1 MSSADVN
8 SKNERGVYRMK
19 RIFALLLSL
28 VMLLGTCAFAE
39 EAAAAHSYTLSDMV
53 VTYMDQVFDLSNV
66 ALEMDV
72 SEDGGLL
79 HIDENGDSA
88 AEIGVTKV
96 DNLYVLHMAGTTA
109 GHKDFAVDPV
119 AYVERTLREGIDGL
133 VSLLQGIDTHD
144 AAQKFVDFLERPMPE
159 AVEPEAPVEAPEEEP
174 GTITIDLSSLSIEGD
189 IMGALEACVSE
200 QGITAVDGS
209 NGIPAGDY
217 DVTSFCMDDET
228 LADLLDM
235 VQVDGKPI
243 GVGDAI
249 RESGAELT
257 LNVTSYSSE
266 AAEAFDFSAIYV
278 IDGETFDF
286 HGLAVTTPA
295 EDGSSTAFTFEFKL
309 NDQVATVQFT
319 TSNGASEEQ
328 FTPASVN
335 LDEAVM
341 LHEMAD
347 EEAVSALS
355 DAFNALMND
364 AITPILN
371 PVMATLMAGVDMSG
385 VPEDAPAG

>member
-1 MSSADVN
+1 
-8 SKNERGVYRMK
+8 MK

-28 VMLLGTCAFAE
+28 IMLLSVCAFAE
-39 EAAAAHSYTLSDMV
+39 EAATTHSYALSNMV

-66 ALEMDV
+66 ALQVDV

-119 AYVERTLREGIDGL
+119 VYVERMLREGIDGL

-144 AAQKFVDFLERPMPE
+144 AAQKLVDFLQRPAPA
-159 AVEPEAPVEAPEEEP
+159 AVEPEAPVEAPVEAPEEEP

-189 IMGALEACVSE
+189 IMGALEACASE

-217 DVTSFCMDDET
+217 DVTSFYMDEEI

-235 VQVDGKPI
+235 IHVDGKPI

-319 TSNGASEEQ
+319 TSYGASEGEQ
-328 FTPASVN
+328 FSPASIN

-347 EEAVSALS
+347 EEAVAALS

-371 PVMATLMAGVDMSG
+371 PVMAVLMAGVDMSA
-385 VPEDAPAG
+385 VPEDAPAA